1 MIKHTKEK
9 IYYVRINNN
18 ITSRIYRNGEN
29 LKDKVRIRKNIIQLR
44 RKYLNQRSL
53 WISLDSVTMLH
64 SWDAGESLKIQ

>member
-9 IYYVRINNN
+9 INCVRINNN

-29 LKDKVRIRKNIIQLR
+29 VKDRVKIRKNIIQLL
-44 RKYLNQRSL
+44 RKSLIQRSL